1 MWTGP
6 PRSAGEVMSAM
17 PTEPE
22 NGPVVGRDL
31 TGYVLVPA
39 RWVEHYEQLLEEHD
53 DVEAVRILEAVRAG
67 REQVFTHDEVW
78 GDQE

>member
-1 MWTGP
+1 MN
-6 PRSAGEVMSAM
+6 AM

-22 NGPVVGRDL
+22 SGPGIAHDL

-53 DVEAVRILEAVRAG
+53 DAESVRILEAVKAG
-67 REQVFTHDEVW
+67 REEIFTHDEVW
-78 GDQE
+78 GESG

>member
-1 MWTGP
+1 MN
-6 PRSAGEVMSAM
+6 AM

-22 NGPVVGRDL
+22 GGPGIAHDL

-53 DVEAVRILEAVRAG
+53 DAESVRILEAVKAG
-67 REQVFTHDEVW
+67 REEIFTHDEVW
-78 GDQE
+78 GESG

>member
-1 MWTGP
+1 MGD
-6 PRSAGEVMSAM
+6 M

-22 NGPVVGRDL
+22 NGPDVGRDL

-53 DVEAVRILEAVRAG
+53 DAESVRILEAVESG

-78 GDQE
+78 GDEN